1 MDDGV
6 TKVDEAL
13 RDYSR
18 EELDSLGGVIDYA
31 EKMIYRDGQH
41 HPYASLRRSAY
52 GKTVVIETEKKGRQ
66 CFRLSQT
73 PAIISPNNCGYATPH
88 SPVGRL
94 CGYVRPGDS
103 GESALWGEWEVS
115 EIRLFD
121 RFDGVR
127 FEENVR
133 NFLKMQVVGDAVKD
147 SVTDLA
153 AYLRQPTKTIPASP
167 EEAQAEQLPAPIETA
182 TFVLAD
188 EEEEGEETIDLGE
201 IDEREDEPELPTAA
215 PAGYFGLNETFYVNR
230 TREQDEIIAR
240 SPVGAMFV
248 EGVAGS
254 GKTSAALGRTKM
266 LCDFD
271 VSNATSEAEFREVLG
286 EDAAYWDGKF
296 AGQFSQ
302 ESSVGFVRTGELIQY
317 LKETC
322 RRIDLPH
329 LPVLEYKELQTRLR
343 DHRGLVAGGAGRSW
357 TGTVSERASTTD
369 TTMAWLR
376 AADAAMGRELAA
388 RLREMLPRRDDVIAG
403 FEDKYLPVAARVV
416 DKALNDYAIA
426 FDELARELEHGEGAA
441 FRLDRIVV
449 RMHER
454 LAKFRKEVLGK
465 DVLWLFINEKTYIGT
480 RETDLAGQ
488 LIGEQAELYDRH
500 GARLVWIDANGPV
513 DSRIAFVDAN
523 GNALEWSKEVA
534 EQLTDGRAFV
544 RDADGRV
551 VKGLATSLDD
561 LYLRLLPTTSEKA
574 YRNKEGTLVSLKVEQ
589 GLGRSKIPL
598 KKEEVEE
605 DPDLDEGEAGS
616 ETAVAPRVVKKRSI
630 DSRLRPL
637 LRRRMLAPLR
647 DMGGLY
653 EAGLVNHPTS
663 FPDAD
668 LVGEIKEGLR
678 VRKLTESDID
688 LLLCLFQIA
697 GRSYKAKP
705 AQLSESPFFQS
716 VFIDEVQDFTEQQ
729 VFVMAEQ
736 ARPEYRAVTVV
747 GDLAQKLHNGT
758 SIDVKACFPRGKL
771 EYVKLSQNLRQADAP
786 GLALFSAC
794 FRAAAHEDGEIDPRV
809 VDAAVDAGPAI
820 VRPVQ
825 GICPSDADLDRRI
838 LDELTKL
845 GANQT
850 AVVVFP
856 THEKANEAFNRLQAG
871 LTEKMINANFSS
883 HVDLSKRF
891 IRHFATIEN
900 TKGLE
905 FDVVLLPMLDDYD
918 LSTDLDRN
926 RLYVGISRAKRR
938 LVLLSRQKEL
948 DPVLDK
954 VVSNYR
960 ALLGAP
966 AIKN

>member
-1 MDDGV
+1 MDDPIR
-6 TKVDEAL
+6 KVDESL
-13 RDYSR
+13 REYSR

-52 GKTVVIETEKKGRQ
+52 GKTVVIETEKRGRQ
-66 CFRLSQT
+66 TFRLSQT
-73 PAIISPNNCGYATPH
+73 PAVITPNTCGYATPH
-88 SPVGRL
+88 SPIGRL

-121 RFDGVR
+121 RFDGVH

-133 NFLKMQVVGDAVKD
+133 NFLQMQVIGVALKD

-153 AYLRQPTKTIPASP
+153 AHLRQSTRAFPASQ
-167 EEAQAEQLPAPIETA
+167 EAAEAEQLPAHVETA

-188 EEEEGEETIDLGE
+188 DEEEEAVSLGE
-201 IDEREDEPELPTAA
+201 IDESEDEPEVHAVAA
-215 PAGYFGLNETFYVNR
+215 TGYFGLSEIFYVNR

-271 VSNATSEAEFREVLG
+271 ASTVTSEADFREVLG
-286 EDAAYWDGKF
+286 ADAAYWDGKF

-322 RRIDLPH
+322 RRIDLPN
-329 LPVLEYKELQTRLR
+329 LSVREYKELQARLR
-343 DHRGLVAGGAGRSW
+343 DHRGLVAGGAGKSW
-357 TGTVSERASTTD
+357 AGSVNERTSMTD

-376 AADAAMGRELAA
+376 AADASMGRELAE
-388 RLREMLPRRDDVIAG
+388 RLRELLPRREEVIAG
-403 FEDKYLPVAARVV
+403 FEEKYLPVAGRVV
-416 DKALNDYAIA
+416 DKALDVYAMA
-426 FDELARELEHGEGAA
+426 LDGLALELERSEAVS

-465 DVLWLFINEKTYIGT
+465 DVLWLFINEQTYTGI
-480 RETDLAGQ
+480 RETDLAEQ
-488 LIGEQAELYDRH
+488 LIAEHVELYDRN
-500 GARLVWIDANGPV
+500 GARLVWIDGMGPV
-513 DSRIAFVDAN
+513 DHRIAFVDAN
-523 GNALEWSKEVA
+523 GNALEWSEDVA
-534 EQLTDGRAFV
+534 GQLMDGGAFV
-544 RDADGRV
+544 RDSEGRI

-561 LYLRLLPTTSEKA
+561 LYLRLLPNTGEKA

-589 GLGRSKIPL
+589 GLGRARIPL

-605 DPDLDEGEAGS
+605 DPDQEDGDSDSDA
-616 ETAVAPRVVKKRSI
+616 TTAPRVVKKRSI

-647 DMGGLY
+647 DLGGLY
-653 EAGLVNHPTS
+653 EAGLVNHAMF
-663 FPDAD
+663 FPDAK
-668 LVGEIKEGLR
+668 LVGEIKENLR

-705 AQLSESPFFQS
+705 MQLSEPPFFQS

-729 VFVMAEQ
+729 VFLMAEQ

-758 SIDVKACFPRGKL
+758 TIDVKACFPRGNL
-771 EYVKLSQNLRQADAP
+771 QYVKLSQNLRQADAP

-794 FRAAAHEDGEIDPRV
+794 FRAVAHEDGEIDSHV
-809 VDAAVDAGPAI
+809 VDAAIEAGPSI

-825 GICPSDADLDRRI
+825 GVCPSDADLDQRI
-838 LDELTKL
+838 LHELAKL

-850 AVVVFP
+850 AVVAFP
-856 THEKANEAFNRLQAG
+856 TRAKAEEAFSRLQAG
-871 LTEKMINANFSS
+871 LTEKMITAEISS

-891 IRHFATIEN
+891 VRHFATIEN

-926 RLYVGISRAKRR
+926 RLYVGISRAKQR
-938 LVLLSRQKEL
+938 LILLSRQKDL
-948 DPVLDK
+948 NPVLDK
-954 VVSNYR
+954 IVSNYR

-966 AIKN
+966 ATKS

>member
-6 TKVDEAL
+6 KKVDETL
-13 RDYSR
+13 RKYSR

-66 CFRLSQT
+66 TFRLSQT
-73 PAIISPNNCGYATPH
+73 PAVITPNNCGYATPH

-94 CGYVRPGDS
+94 CSYVRPGDN

-121 RFDGVR
+121 RFDGVH

-133 NFLKMQVVGDAVKD
+133 NFLRMQIFGEVIEETVN
-147 SVTDLA
+147 DLA
-153 AYLRQPTKTIPASP
+153 AFLRRSTRALPLPP
-167 EEAQAEQLPAPIETA
+167 EEEEAEPLVTNVETA
-182 TFVLAD
+182 TFVVSD
-188 EEEEGEETIDLGE
+188 RDDEETIDLSE
-201 IDEREDEPELPTAA
+201 IDESEDEPELQPVSAA
-215 PAGYFGLNETFYVNR
+215 AYFGLNETFYVNR
-230 TREQDEIIAR
+230 TKEQDEIIAR
-240 SPVGAMFV
+240 SPLGAMFV

-271 VSNATSEAEFREVLG
+271 ANSVSSEAEFREVLG
-286 EDAAYWDGKF
+286 LDAAYWDGKF

-317 LKETC
+317 LRETC
-322 RRIDLPH
+322 RRIDLPN
-329 LPVLEYKELQTRLR
+329 LPVREYKELQATLR
-343 DHRGLVAGGAGRSW
+343 DHRGLVAGGVGRSW
-357 TGTVSERASTTD
+357 AGSTNERASTAD
-369 TTMAWLR
+369 TTMTWLR
-376 AADAAMGRELAA
+376 AADVAIGRELAA
-388 RLREMLPRRDDVIAG
+388 RLRNMLPGRDDVVQG
-403 FEDKYLPVAARVV
+403 FEDKYLPAAVRVV
-416 DKALNDYAIA
+416 DKALEAYATA
-426 FDELARELEHGEGAA
+426 MDELATELERSEGAD

-465 DVLWLFINEKTYIGT
+465 DVLWLFVGDKTYTGT
-480 RETDLAGQ
+480 SETDLAQQ
-488 LIGEQAELYDRH
+488 LIGDLAELYDRH
-500 GARLVWIDANGPV
+500 GARLVWVGENGPI
-513 DSRIAFVDAN
+513 DSRIVFVDTT
-523 GNALEWSKEVA
+523 GNLVGWSEEVA
-534 EQLTDGRAFV
+534 AQLADGAAFV
-544 RDADGRV
+544 RDAEGRM
-551 VKGLATSLDD
+551 VKGLAAGLDD
-561 LYLRLLPTTSEKA
+561 LYLRLLPSTSDKA
-574 YRNKEGTLVSLKVEQ
+574 YRNKDGTLTSLKVER
-589 GLGRSKIPL
+589 GLGRAKIPL
-598 KKEEVEE
+598 KTEEVEE
-605 DPDLDEGEAGS
+605 EQDLDEGEAEG
-616 ETAVAPRVVKKRSI
+616 EKPAVPKIVKKRSI

-653 EAGLVNHPTS
+653 EAGLAGLAES
-663 FPDAD
+663 FPDPVLA
-668 LVGEIKEGLR
+668 GEIRASLSSG
-678 VRKLTESDID
+678 KLTESDID

-705 AQLSESPFFQS
+705 AQLSEPPFFQS
-716 VFIDEVQDFTEQQ
+716 VFIDEVQDFTELQ
-729 VFVMAEQ
+729 VFLMAEQ

-758 SIDVKACFPRGKL
+758 SIDVRACFPRGRL
-771 EYVKLSQNLRQADAP
+771 SYVKLTQNLRQARAP

-794 FRAAAHEDGEIDPRV
+794 FREVVHQDGEVDPRV
-809 VDAAVDAGPAI
+809 VEDAVNAGPGT
-820 VRPVQ
+820 VLPVQ
-825 GICPSDADLDRRI
+825 GVCPSETDLDRRI

-845 GANQT
+845 SPNQT

-856 THEKANEAFNRLQAG
+856 THTKAEEVFARLQSSLA
-871 LTEKMINANFSS
+871 EKMINADVSS

-891 IRHFATIEN
+891 VRHFAAIEN

-918 LSTDLDRN
+918 LSCDLDRN
-926 RLYVGISRAKRR
+926 RLYVGVSRAKQR

-948 DPVLDK
+948 DPVLDR
-954 VVSNYR
+954 VVSKYR
-960 ALLGAP
+960 ALLDAP
-966 AIKN
+966 ATKN

>member
-6 TKVDEAL
+6 KKVGETL
-13 RDYSR
+13 REYSR

-31 EKMIYRDGQH
+31 EKMIYRDQQH

-52 GKTVVIETEKKGRQ
+52 GKTVVVETEKKGRQ
-66 CFRLSQT
+66 IFRLSQT
-73 PAIISPNNCGYATPH
+73 PAVITPNNCGYATPH

-94 CGYVRPGDS
+94 CSYVRPGDN
-103 GESALWGEWEVS
+103 GESALWGEWEIS

-121 RFDGVR
+121 RFDGVH

-133 NFLKMQVVGDAVKD
+133 NFLKMQVFGDAVKD
-147 SVTDLA
+147 TVTDLA
-153 AYLRQPTKTIPASP
+153 AFLRRPTRA
-167 EEAQAEQLPAPIETA
+167 LPLA
-182 TFVLAD
+182 T
-188 EEEEGEETIDLGE
+188 EEEEAEPLVAHVETVTFIVSDEEDEETIGLGE
-201 IDEREDEPELPTAA
+201 IDESEDEPEFQPVA

-230 TREQDEIIAR
+230 TKEQDEIIAR
-240 SPVGAMFV
+240 SPLGAMFV

-271 VSNATSEAEFREVLG
+271 ASNVTSEAEFREILG
-286 EDAAYWDGKF
+286 SEAAYWDGKF

-322 RRIDLPH
+322 RRIDLPN

-343 DHRGLVAGGAGRSW
+343 DHRGLVAGGWGRSW
-357 TGTVSERASTTD
+357 AGSTNERTSTAD
-369 TTMAWLR
+369 TTMSWLR
-376 AADAAMGRELAA
+376 AADAAIGRELAA
-388 RLREMLPRRDDVIAG
+388 RLRNMLPGRDDVIQG
-403 FEDKYLPVAARVV
+403 FEEKYLPAAIRVV
-416 DKALNDYAIA
+416 DKALDVYATA
-426 FDELARELEHGEGAA
+426 MDGLANELERSEGAD

-454 LAKFRKEVLGK
+454 LAKFRKEILGK
-465 DVLWLFINEKTYIGT
+465 DVLWLFINERTYTGT
-480 RETDLAGQ
+480 SETDLARQ
-488 LIGEQAELYDRH
+488 LIGDLAELYDRH
-500 GARLVWIDANGPV
+500 GARLVWVGENGPV
-513 DSRIAFVDAN
+513 DNRIAFVDAN
-523 GNALEWSKEVA
+523 GDPVDWSDEVA
-534 EQLTDGRAFV
+534 GRLADGEAFV
-544 RDADGRV
+544 RDAEGRV
-551 VKGLATSLDD
+551 VKGLVAGLDD
-561 LYLRLLPTTSEKA
+561 LYLRLLPTASDKA
-574 YRNKEGTLVSLKVEQ
+574 YRNKDGTLTSLKVER
-589 GLGRSKIPL
+589 GLGRAKIPL

-605 DPDLDEGEAGS
+605 EPDLDEGEAES
-616 ETAVAPRVVKKRSI
+616 DKPALPQLVKKRSI

-653 EAGLVNHPTS
+653 EAGLAGPAES
-663 FPDAD
+663 FPDAE
-668 LVGEIKEGLR
+668 LAEQIRASLGSG
-678 VRKLTESDID
+678 KLTESDID

-705 AQLSESPFFQS
+705 AQLSEPPFFQS

-729 VFVMAEQ
+729 AFLMGEQ

-758 SIDVKACFPRGKL
+758 TIDVRACFPRGRL
-771 EYVKLSQNLRQADAP
+771 DYVKLTQNLRQAGAP

-794 FRAAAHEDGEIDPRV
+794 FREVVHQDGEVDPRV
-809 VDAAVDAGPAI
+809 IEAAMNAGPGI

-825 GICPSDADLDRRI
+825 GVCPNDADLDRRI

-845 GANQT
+845 GPNQT

-856 THEKANEAFNRLQAG
+856 TRGKAEEVFARLQPG
-871 LTEKMINANFSS
+871 LAEKMINANTSS

-891 IRHFATIEN
+891 VRHFATIEN

-918 LSTDLDRN
+918 LSGDLDRN
-926 RLYVGISRAKRR
+926 RLYVGVSRAKQR
-938 LVLLSRQKEL
+938 LILLSRQKEL

-954 VVSNYR
+954 VVSKYR

-966 AIKN
+966 AAKN

>member
-1 MDDGV
+1 MSDGA
-6 TKVDEAL
+6 KMVDEAL
-13 RDYSR
+13 RNYSR

-31 EKMIYRDGQH
+31 EKMIYRDGQY
-41 HPYASLRRSAY
+41 HPYTSLRRSAY
-52 GKTVVIETEKKGRQ
+52 GKTVVIETGKQGRQ
-66 CFRLSQT
+66 TFRLSQT
-73 PAIISPNNCGYATPH
+73 PAVITPNKCGYATPH

-94 CGYVRPGDS
+94 CSYVRPGDS
-103 GESALWGEWEVS
+103 GKSALWGKWEVS

-121 RFDGVR
+121 RFDGVL

-133 NFLKMQVVGDAVKD
+133 NFLKMQVFGNAVKD

-153 AYLRQPTKTIPASP
+153 ALLRQSTRALPASP
-167 EEAQAEQLPAPIETA
+167 EESEAEQLPTHVEVA
-182 TFVLAD
+182 TFVLHSEED
-188 EEEEGEETIDLGE
+188 EEAIDLGE
-201 IDEREDEPELPTAA
+201 IDESEDEPEVHTASA
-215 PAGYFGLNETFYVNR
+215 TGYFGLNETFYVNR
-230 TREQDEIIAR
+230 TREQDEIVAR

-271 VSNATSEAEFREVLG
+271 ASSVTSEADFRDVLG
-286 EDAAYWDGKF
+286 ADAAYWDGKF

-322 RRIDLPH
+322 RRIDLPN
-329 LPVLEYKELQTRLR
+329 LPVCEYKELQTRLR

-357 TGTVSERASTTD
+357 AGSVNERTSMSD

-376 AADAAMGRELAA
+376 AADASMGRELAA
-388 RLREMLPRRDDVIAG
+388 RLRAMMPRRDEVIAG
-403 FEDKYLPVAARVV
+403 FEDKYLPRAASVV
-416 DKALNDYAIA
+416 DKALDLYATSL
-426 FDELARELEHGEGAA
+426 DGLARELEHGEGVG
-441 FRLDRIVV
+441 FRLDRVVV

-454 LAKFRKEVLGK
+454 LAKFGKEVLGK
-465 DVLWLFINEKTYIGT
+465 DVLWLFTDEKTYAGT
-480 RETDLAGQ
+480 RETDLAQQ
-488 LIGEQAELYDRH
+488 LIGEHAELYDRH
-500 GARLVWIDANGPV
+500 GARLIWIDEMGPI
-513 DSRIAFVDAN
+513 DHRIAFVDAN
-523 GNALEWSKEVA
+523 GNALEWSDKVA
-534 EQLTDGRAFV
+534 GQLTDGGAFV
-544 RDADGRV
+544 RDAEGRV
-551 VKGLATSLDD
+551 VKGLATSQDD
-561 LYLRLLPTTSEKA
+561 LYLRLLSTTSEKA

-589 GLGRSKIPL
+589 GLGRARIPL

-605 DPDLDEGEAGS
+605 DPDLDEGVSDAKT
-616 ETAVAPRVVKKRSI
+616 TAAPRVVKKRSI

-647 DMGGLY
+647 DLGGLY
-653 EAGLVNHPTS
+653 ESALVNHGMF
-663 FPDAD
+663 FPDVR
-668 LVGEIKEGLR
+668 LVGEVKESLR
-678 VRKLTESDID
+678 VRKLTDSDID
-688 LLLCLFQIA
+688 LLLCLFQVA
-697 GRSYKAKP
+697 GRSYKGMP
-705 AQLSESPFFQS
+705 MQLSEPPFFQS

-729 VFVMAEQ
+729 VFLMAEQ

-758 SIDVKACFPRGKL
+758 TIDVKACFPRAKP

-794 FRAAAHEDGEIDPRV
+794 FRAVTHEDGEIDSRV
-809 VDAAVDAGPAI
+809 IEAAMTAGPSI

-825 GICPSDADLDRRI
+825 GICRSDTDLDRRI
-838 LDELTKL
+838 LDELAKL

-856 THEKANEAFNRLQAG
+856 TRARAQEVFSRLQAG
-871 LTEKMINANFSS
+871 LTEKMINADISS

-891 IRHFATIEN
+891 VRHFATIEN

-926 RLYVGISRAKRR
+926 RLYVGISRAKQR
-938 LVLLSRQKEL
+938 LVLLSRQKDL
-948 DPVLDK
+948 DPILDK

-966 AIKN
+966 ATNS

>member
-1 MDDGV
+1 MDGSV
-6 TKVDEAL
+6 KKVDETL
-13 RDYSR
+13 REYSR

-31 EKMIYRDGQH
+31 EKMIYRDQQH

-52 GKTVVIETEKKGRQ
+52 GKTVVVETEKAGRQ
-66 CFRLSQT
+66 VFRLSQT
-73 PAIISPNNCGYATPH
+73 PAVITPNNCGYATPH

-94 CGYVRPGDS
+94 CSYVRPGDS
-103 GESALWGEWEVS
+103 GESALWGEWVVS

-121 RFDGVR
+121 RFDGVH

-133 NFLKMQVVGDAVKD
+133 NFLKMQVFGDAVKD
-147 SVTDLA
+147 TVTDLA
-153 AYLRQPTKTIPASP
+153 AFLRRPTRVLPLAP
-167 EEAQAEQLPAPIETA
+167 EEDEAELPAPHVETA
-182 TFVLAD
+182 TFVVSD
-188 EEEEGEETIDLGE
+188 EEDEETIDLGE
-201 IDEREDEPELPTAA
+201 IDESEDEPELQPVT

-240 SPVGAMFV
+240 SPLGAMFV

-271 VSNATSEAEFREVLG
+271 ASNVTSEAEFREILG
-286 EDAAYWDGKF
+286 PDAAYWDGKF

-322 RRIDLPH
+322 RRIDLPN

-343 DHRGLVAGGAGRSW
+343 DHRGLVAGGVGRSW
-357 TGTVSERASTTD
+357 AGSTNERTSTAD
-369 TTMAWLR
+369 TTMTWLR
-376 AADAAMGRELAA
+376 AADAAIGRELAA
-388 RLREMLPRRDDVIAG
+388 RLRKMLPGREDVIHG
-403 FEDKYLPVAARVV
+403 FEDKYLPAVIRVV
-416 DKALNDYAIA
+416 DKALDVYATA
-426 FDELARELEHGEGAA
+426 LDGLATELERSEGAD

-449 RMHER
+449 RMHGR
-454 LAKFRKEVLGK
+454 LAKFRKEILGK
-465 DVLWLFINEKTYIGT
+465 DVLWLFINEKTYTGT
-480 RETDLAGQ
+480 SETDLAQQ
-488 LIGEQAELYDRH
+488 LIDDLAELYDRH
-500 GARLVWIDANGPV
+500 GARLVWVGENGPV
-513 DSRIAFVDAN
+513 DNRIVFVDAN
-523 GNALEWSKEVA
+523 GDPVGWSDEVA
-534 EQLTDGRAFV
+534 GQLTDGEAFV
-544 RDADGRV
+544 RDSEGRV
-551 VKGLATSLDD
+551 VKGLAAGLDD
-561 LYLRLLPTTSEKA
+561 LYLRLLPTTSDKA
-574 YRNKEGTLVSLKVEQ
+574 YRNKEGTLTSLKVER
-589 GLGRSKIPL
+589 GLGRAKIPL

-605 DPDLDEGEAGS
+605 EPDLDEGEAEGDKP
-616 ETAVAPRVVKKRSI
+616 AAPQVVKKRSI
-630 DSRLRPL
+630 DSRLGPL

-653 EAGLVNHPTS
+653 EAGLSGLAGS
-663 FPDAD
+663 FPDAE
-668 LVGEIKEGLR
+668 LAEEIKATLR
-678 VRKLTESDID
+678 SGKLTESDID

-697 GRSYKAKP
+697 GRAYKAKP
-705 AQLSESPFFQS
+705 VQLSEPPFFQS

-729 VFVMAEQ
+729 VFLMAEQ

-758 SIDVKACFPRGKL
+758 TIDVRACFPRGRL
-771 EYVKLSQNLRQADAP
+771 DYVKLSQNLRQAGAP

-794 FRAAAHEDGEIDPRV
+794 FREVAREDGEFDPRV
-809 VDAAVDAGPAI
+809 VEAAVNAGPGI

-825 GICPSDADLDRRI
+825 GVCPNVADLDRRI

-845 GANQT
+845 GPNQT

-856 THEKANEAFNRLQAG
+856 SRDKAEEVFARLQSG
-871 LTEKMINANFSS
+871 LAEKMINADISS

-891 IRHFATIEN
+891 VRHFATIEN

-918 LSTDLDRN
+918 LSGDLDRN
-926 RLYVGISRAKRR
+926 RLYVGVSRAKQR
-938 LVLLSRQKEL
+938 LVLLSRQKDL

-954 VVSNYR
+954 VVSKYR
-960 ALLGAP
+960 TLLGAP
-966 AIKN
+966 VAKN

>member
-1 MDDGV
+1 MDGGE
-6 TKVDEAL
+6 KRVDEAL

-31 EKMIYRDGQH
+31 EKMIYRDQQR
-41 HPYASLRRSAY
+41 HPYASLRRNAY
-52 GKTVVIETEKKGRQ
+52 GKTVVVDTEKKGRQ
-66 CFRLSQT
+66 IFRLSQT
-73 PAIISPNNCGYATPH
+73 PAVITPNTCGYATPH

-94 CGYVRPGDS
+94 CGYARPGDS

-121 RFDGVR
+121 RFDGAY

-133 NFLKMQVVGDAVKD
+133 NFLKMQVFGDAVKD
-147 SVTDLA
+147 TVTDLA
-153 AYLRQPTKTIPASP
+153 AFLRRPTRT
-167 EEAQAEQLPAPIETA
+167 LPALPEQDEIDPSPAHVETA
-182 TFVLAD
+182 VFVVSD
-188 EEEEGEETIDLGE
+188 EEDEETIDLGE
-201 IDEREDEPELPTAA
+201 IDESEDEPELQTVA

-271 VSNATSEAEFREVLG
+271 ASNVTSEAEFRDILG
-286 EDAAYWDGKF
+286 PDAAYWDGRF

-322 RRIDLPH
+322 RRIDLPN
-329 LPVLEYKELQTRLR
+329 LPVLEYKELQTSLR
-343 DHRGLVAGGAGRSW
+343 EHRGLVAGGVGRSW
-357 TGTVSERASTTD
+357 AGSVNERTSTAD
-369 TTMAWLR
+369 ATMAWLR
-376 AADAAMGRELAA
+376 AADAAIGRELAA
-388 RLREMLPRRDDVIAG
+388 RLRGMLPSRDEVILG

-416 DKALNDYAIA
+416 DKALQVYAA
-426 FDELARELEHGEGAA
+426 ALDGLASELERSEGAE

-465 DVLWLFINEKTYIGT
+465 DVLWLFINEKTYTGN
-480 RETDLAGQ
+480 RETDLAEQ
-488 LIGEQAELYDRH
+488 LIRDLVELYDRH
-500 GARLVWIDANGPV
+500 GARLVWVGDNGPV
-513 DSRIAFVDAN
+513 DSRIDFVDAN
-523 GNALEWSKEVA
+523 GNAMEWSDEVA
-534 EQLTDGRAFV
+534 GQLADGEAFV
-544 RDADGRV
+544 RDAEGRV
-551 VKGLATSLDD
+551 VKGLVAGLDD

-574 YRNKEGTLVSLKVEQ
+574 YRNKEGTLVSLKVEH
-589 GLGRSKIPL
+589 GLGRARIPL

-605 DPDLDEGEAGS
+605 DPELDEGESDAG
-616 ETAVAPRVVKKRSI
+616 TATAPQVVKKRSI

-653 EAGLVNHPTS
+653 EAGLANQAMH

-668 LVGEIKEGLR
+668 VVGEIKESLR
-678 VRKLTESDID
+678 ARKLTGSDID

-705 AQLSESPFFQS
+705 AQLTEPPFFQS

-729 VFVMAEQ
+729 VFLMAEQ

-758 SIDVKACFPRGKL
+758 TIDVKACFPRGKPD
-771 EYVKLSQNLRQADAP
+771 YVKLTQNLRQADAP

-794 FRAAAHEDGEIDPRV
+794 FRAAAHEDGEVDPRV
-809 VDAAVDAGPAI
+809 VEAAVDAGAAI

-825 GICPSDADLDRRI
+825 GICPNDADLDRRI
-838 LDELTKL
+838 LDELAKL
-845 GANQT
+845 ATNQT

-856 THEKANEAFNRLQAG
+856 TRGKAEEAFTRLQAG
-871 LTEKMINANFSS
+871 LTEKMINADISS

-891 IRHFATIEN
+891 VRHFATIEN

-918 LSTDLDRN
+918 LSSDLDRN
-926 RLYVGISRAKRR
+926 RLYVGVSRAKQR
-938 LVLLSRQKEL
+938 LVLLSRRKEL
-948 DPVLDK
+948 DPVLGK
-954 VVSNYR
+954 VVSKYR

-966 AIKN
+966 ATKN

>member
-1 MDDGV
+1 MDDGM

-18 EELDSLGGVIDYA
+18 EELHSLGGVIDYA
-31 EKMIYRDGQH
+31 EKMIYRDGQQ

-73 PAIISPNNCGYATPH
+73 PAVITPNTCGYATPH

-94 CGYVRPGDS
+94 CSYVRPGDN

-121 RFDGVR
+121 RFDGAH

-133 NFLKMQVVGDAVKD
+133 NFLRMKVVSDAVKD

-153 AYLRQPTKTIPASP
+153 AYLRQPTKTIPASL
-167 EEAQAEQLPAPIETA
+167 EDAQAGQLPAPVETA

-188 EEEEGEETIDLGE
+188 EEEEDETIDLGE
-201 IDEREDEPELPTAA
+201 IDESEDEPEFPTAA
-215 PAGYFGLNETFYVNR
+215 PSGYFGLNETFYVNR
-230 TREQDEIIAR
+230 TKEQDEIIAR

-357 TGTVSERASTTD
+357 TGTVSERTSTTD
-369 TTMAWLR
+369 TTIGWLR

-388 RLREMLPRRDDVIAG
+388 RMREMLPRRDDVIAG
-403 FEDKYLPVAARVV
+403 FEDKYLPIAARVA

-426 FDELARELEHGEGAA
+426 LDELAHELERSEGAA

-465 DVLWLFINEKTYIGT
+465 DVLWLFINEKTYTGA
-480 RETDLAGQ
+480 RETDLAEQ
-488 LIGEQAELYDRH
+488 LIHAHAQLYDRH
-500 GARLVWIDANGPV
+500 GARLVWVNGNGLV
-513 DSRIAFVDAN
+513 DPRITFVDA
-523 GNALEWSKEVA
+523 GRNALEWSEEVV

-544 RDADGRV
+544 CEAEGRI
-551 VKGLATSLDD
+551 VKGVANSLDD

-589 GLGRSKIPL
+589 GLGRSRIPL
-598 KKEEVEE
+598 KKEEVEGG
-605 DPDLDEGEAGS
+605 PDMDESDAGAEKAAS
-616 ETAVAPRVVKKRSI
+616 SRVVKKRSI
-630 DSRLRPL
+630 DSRLGPL
-637 LRRRMLAPLR
+637 LHRHMLGPLR

-653 EAGLVNHPTS
+653 EASLINYAS
-663 FPDAD
+663 CFPDAD
-668 LVGEIKEGLR
+668 VAEEIQKGLR
-678 VRKLTESDID
+678 VRKLTGSDID

-697 GRSYKAKP
+697 GQSYKAAP
-705 AQLSESPFFQS
+705 AQLSEPPFFQS

-729 VFVMAEQ
+729 VFLMAEQ

-758 SIDVKACFPRGKL
+758 GIDVKACFPRRRL
-771 EYVKLSQNLRQADAP
+771 EHVKLSQNLRQADAP

-794 FRAAAHEDGEIDPRV
+794 FRAVAHEDSGIDPCV
-809 VDAAVDAGPAI
+809 VDAAMSAGPAI

-825 GICPSDADLDRRI
+825 GICPSDDDLDRRI
-838 LDELTKL
+838 LDELAKL

-856 THEKANEAFNRLQAG
+856 TRGKAEESFNRLQAG
-871 LTEKMINANFSS
+871 LTEKMINADISS

-891 IRHFATIEN
+891 VRHFATIEN

-926 RLYVGISRAKRR
+926 RLYVGISRAKQR
-938 LVLLSRQKEL
+938 LVLLSRQKDL
-948 DPVLDK
+948 DPVLEK
-954 VVSNYR
+954 VVSSYR

-966 AIKN
+966 ATKN

>member
-6 TKVDEAL
+6 KKVAEAL
-13 RDYSR
+13 REYSR

-73 PAIISPNNCGYATPH
+73 PAVITPNNCGYATPH

-94 CGYVRPGDS
+94 CSYVRPGDN
-103 GESALWGEWEVS
+103 GESALWGEWEIS

-121 RFDGVR
+121 RFDGVH

-133 NFLKMQVVGDAVKD
+133 NFLKMQVFGDAVKD
-147 SVTDLA
+147 TVTDLA
-153 AYLRQPTKTIPASP
+153 AFLRRPTRALPLATEE
-167 EEAQAEQLPAPIETA
+167 EEAEPLATHVETA
-182 TFVLAD
+182 TFVVSD
-188 EEEEGEETIDLGE
+188 EEDEETIDLGE
-201 IDEREDEPELPTAA
+201 IDESEDEPELQPVA

-230 TREQDEIIAR
+230 TKEQDEIIAR
-240 SPVGAMFV
+240 SPLGAMFV

-271 VSNATSEAEFREVLG
+271 ASNVTSEAEFREILG
-286 EDAAYWDGKF
+286 SEAAYWDGKF

-322 RRIDLPH
+322 RRIDLPN

-343 DHRGLVAGGAGRSW
+343 DHRGLVAGGWGRSW
-357 TGTVSERASTTD
+357 AGSTSERTSTAD
-369 TTMAWLR
+369 TTMTWLR
-376 AADAAMGRELAA
+376 AADSAIGRELAA
-388 RLREMLPRRDDVIAG
+388 RLRKMLPGRDDVIQG
-403 FEDKYLPVAARVV
+403 FEDKYLPAAIRVV
-416 DKALNDYAIA
+416 DKALDVYAKTLN
-426 FDELARELEHGEGAA
+426 ELATELERSEGAD

-454 LAKFRKEVLGK
+454 LAKFRKEILGK
-465 DVLWLFINEKTYIGT
+465 DVLWLFINEKTYTGT
-480 RETDLAGQ
+480 SETDLAQQ
-488 LIGEQAELYDRH
+488 LIGDLAELHDRH
-500 GARLVWIDANGPV
+500 GARLVWVGENGLV
-513 DSRIAFVDAN
+513 DNRIAFVDAN
-523 GNALEWSKEVA
+523 GSPVDWSEEVA
-534 EQLTDGRAFV
+534 GQLADGEAFV
-544 RDADGRV
+544 RDAEGRV
-551 VKGLATSLDD
+551 VKGLVAGLDD
-561 LYLRLLPTTSEKA
+561 LYLRLLPTTSDKA
-574 YRNKEGTLVSLKVEQ
+574 YRNKDGTLTSLKVER
-589 GLGRSKIPL
+589 GLGRAKIPL
-598 KKEEVEE
+598 KKEEIEE
-605 DPDLDEGEAGS
+605 EPDLDEGEAES
-616 ETAVAPRVVKKRSI
+616 DKPAAPQVVKKRSI

-653 EAGLVNHPTS
+653 EAGLAGLAES
-663 FPDAD
+663 FPDAE
-668 LVGEIKEGLR
+668 LAEEIRASLR
-678 VRKLTESDID
+678 SGKLTESDID

-705 AQLSESPFFQS
+705 AQLSEPPFFQS

-729 VFVMAEQ
+729 AFLMAEQ

-758 SIDVKACFPRGKL
+758 TIDVRACFPRGRL
-771 EYVKLSQNLRQADAP
+771 DYVKLTQNLRQAGAP

-794 FRAAAHEDGEIDPRV
+794 FREVVHQDVEVDPRV
-809 VDAAVDAGPAI
+809 VEAAVNAGPGI
-820 VRPVQ
+820 VRPIQ
-825 GICPSDADLDRRI
+825 GVCPNDTDLDRRI

-845 GANQT
+845 RPNQT

-856 THEKANEAFNRLQAG
+856 TRGKAEEVFARLQSG
-871 LTEKMINANFSS
+871 LAEKMINADISS

-891 IRHFATIEN
+891 VRHFATIEN

-918 LSTDLDRN
+918 LSGDLDRN
-926 RLYVGISRAKRR
+926 RLYVGVSRAKQR
-938 LVLLSRQKEL
+938 LILLSRQKDL

-954 VVSNYR
+954 VVSKYR

-966 AIKN
+966 AATN

>member
-6 TKVDEAL
+6 KKVDESL

-52 GKTVVIETEKKGRQ
+52 GKTVVVDTEKKGRQ
-66 CFRLSQT
+66 VFRLSQT
-73 PAIISPNNCGYATPH
+73 PAVITPNNCGYATPH

-94 CGYVRPGDS
+94 CSYVRSGDS
-103 GESALWGEWEVS
+103 GESVLWGEWEVS

-121 RFDGVR
+121 RFDGVH

-133 NFLKMQVVGDAVKD
+133 NFLTMRVQGDAVKGF
-147 SVTDLA
+147 VTDLA
-153 AYLRQPTKTIPASP
+153 ASLRQPSKAFPASQ
-167 EEAQAEQLPAPIETA
+167 EEEEEEQQPARAQTA
-182 TFVLAD
+182 TFVLSD
-188 EEEEGEETIDLGE
+188 EEDEEAIDLSE
-201 IDEREDEPELPTAA
+201 IDESEDEPELQTAG

-271 VSNATSEAEFREVLG
+271 ASNVASEAEFREVLG

-322 RRIDLPH
+322 RRIDLPN

-357 TGTVSERASTTD
+357 AGATEERISTID

-376 AADAAMGRELAA
+376 AADASVGRELAA
-388 RLREMLPRRDDVIAG
+388 RLREMLPRRDEVVAG

-416 DKALNDYAIA
+416 GKALNDYAMA
-426 FDELARELEHGEGAA
+426 LDELAHELERSDGPS

-465 DVLWLFINEKTYIGT
+465 DVLWLFVNEKTYTGT
-480 RETDLAGQ
+480 RETDLAEQ
-488 LIGEQAELYDRH
+488 LIGDHAELYDRH
-500 GARLVWIDANGPV
+500 GARLVWVDGNGPV
-513 DSRIAFVDAN
+513 DPRIAFVDVK
-523 GNALEWSKEVA
+523 GNALDWSEEVVG
-534 EQLTDGRAFV
+534 QLADGEAFV
-544 RDADGRV
+544 RDVEGRV
-551 VKGLATSLDD
+551 VKGLATGLDD
-561 LYLRLLPTTSEKA
+561 LYLLLLPTTSEKA
-574 YRNKEGTLVSLKVEQ
+574 YRNKEGKLVALKLDH

-598 KKEEVEE
+598 KREEVED
-605 DPDLDEGEAGS
+605 DPDLDEGRAGT
-616 ETAVAPRVVKKRSI
+616 ETVTAPRVVKKRSI

-647 DMGGLY
+647 DLGRLY
-653 EAGLVNHPTS
+653 EAGLVNHATL
-663 FPDAD
+663 FPDAG
-668 LVGEIKEGLR
+668 VAGVIKESLG

-705 AQLSESPFFQS
+705 VQLSEPPFFQS

-729 VFVMAEQ
+729 VFLMAEQ

-758 SIDVKACFPRGKL
+758 SIDVKACVPQGKL

-794 FRAAAHEDGEIDPRV
+794 FREEAHRDGEIDPRV
-809 VDAAVDAGPAI
+809 IDAAVSAGPAI

-825 GICPSDADLDRRI
+825 GVCPSDTDLDRRI
-838 LDELTKL
+838 LDELVNL

-856 THEKANEAFNRLQAG
+856 TRRMAEEAFARLQAG
-871 LTEKMINANFSS
+871 LTEKMINADISS

-891 IRHFATIEN
+891 VRHFATIEN

-905 FDVVLLPMLDDYD
+905 FDVVLLPMLEDYD
-918 LSTDLDRN
+918 LSTDLGRN
-926 RLYVGISRAKRR
+926 RLYVGISRAKQR
-938 LVLLSRQKEL
+938 LVLLSRQKGL
-948 DPVLDK
+948 DPVLHK
-954 VVSNYR
+954 VVSNYQ

-966 AIKN
+966 AAKS